1 MPYGNWNM
9 DMGWGGGLL
18 MLVLT
23 LLFLGGFLLIAA
35 SIVHQHHQHHHHDFD
50 DRGHS
55 HQPSSNRSGPLN
67 ILDERF
73 ARGDIDEDEYKRRRE
88 LL

>member
-18 MLVLT
+18 MLLIT
-23 LLFLGGFLLIAA
+23 LLFLGGLLLIAV
-35 SIVHQHHQHHHHDFD
+35 SVIGQHHHHEFD
-50 DRGHS
+50 YRGHD
-55 HQPSSNRSGPLN
+55 HQPSSNRSGPLK

>member
-1 MPYGNWNM
+1 MRYGNWNM

-18 MLVLT
+18 MLLLT
-23 LLFLGGFLLIAA
+23 LLFLGGLLLIAA
-35 SIVHQHHQHHHHDFD
+35 SVLRQHHHHDFD

-55 HQPSSNRSGPLN
+55 HQPSSNRSGALK